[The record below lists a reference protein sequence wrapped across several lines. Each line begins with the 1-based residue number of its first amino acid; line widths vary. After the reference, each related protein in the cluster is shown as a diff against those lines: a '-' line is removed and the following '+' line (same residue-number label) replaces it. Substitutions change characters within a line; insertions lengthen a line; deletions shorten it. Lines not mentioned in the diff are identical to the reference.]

1 MISAQAPGKINL
13 FFQVGPVQ
21 ENGYHNVVSLY
32 QAVDLFET
40 VSVEPASDWDIEV
53 TADSVDAAKV
63 PLDETNIVIQA
74 AKALATYVGIEN
86 PQPMRFV
93 INKQIP
99 VAGGMA
105 GGSADAA
112 AALIAL
118 NEIWCLGLDLDQLL
132 EVGSL
137 VGADV
142 PFAILGGT
150 ALGTSTGA
158 KLQKVDLEID
168 FYIVLILNP
177 DSLSTKVVFER
188 FDELDLGEA
197 LTSASPSDLVSKIGY
212 NSLHR
217 AAVSLLPS
225 LEELSTKDFG
235 VPGPHLS
242 GSGPTMWCHTPNESA
257 ALAAAEKIQALGYKA
272 IVTKTTS
279 KSGALI

>member
-1 MISAQAPGKINL
+1 VISAQAPGKINL

-53 TADSVDAAKV
+53 TDNSVDAAKV

-74 AKALATYVGIEN
+74 AKALASYVGIEN

-118 NEIWCLGLDLDQLL
+118 NEIWCLGLEVDQLMV
-132 EVGSL
+132 VGSK

-150 ALGTSTGA
+150 ALGTSSGA

-168 FYIVLILNP
+168 LYIVLILNP

-188 FDELDLGEA
+188 FDELELGEE
-197 LTSASPSDLVSKIGY
+197 LTTASPSDLLGKIGF
-212 NSLHR
+212 NSLQP

>member
-74 AKALATYVGIEN
+74 AKALASYVGIEN

-118 NEIWCLGLDLDQLL
+118 NEIWCLGLEVDQLM
-132 EVGSL
+132 EVGSK

-168 FYIVLILNP
+168 LYIVLILNP

-188 FDELDLGEA
+188 FDELELGEE
-197 LTSASPSDLVSKIGY
+197 LTTASPSDLLGNIGF
-212 NSLHR
+212 NSLQP